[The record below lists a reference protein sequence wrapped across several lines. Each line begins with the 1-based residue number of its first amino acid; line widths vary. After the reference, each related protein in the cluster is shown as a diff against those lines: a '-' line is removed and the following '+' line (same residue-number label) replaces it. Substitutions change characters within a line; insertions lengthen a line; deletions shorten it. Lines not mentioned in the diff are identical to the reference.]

1 MVRAVKNLDI
11 ENTVAEIKKIT
22 KIISPRLLHLQETVQ
37 NIEKIAGE
45 IHADQTSYAE
55 KARVNIDN
63 NDGKAFIKTAQNTW
77 SLEASFVVTKIK
89 DFSTAKDSSAI
100 KTTLNCNFTQRKF
113 IHVMK
118 TSDGR
123 IIVETDS
130 KATAE
135 EITTNWNTDMF
146 GGSQCRLT
154 RKPTNLVLIA
164 KGLPL
169 PNDISANGI
178 EEENL
183 QAELNSKFD
192 DCVVQ
197 RIHNFKKQP
206 LNLLKIIMQNEEQV
220 NKALTEG
227 VCIGNLWLQVELE
240 QRPPRDIQCYKCL
253 KFGHISAACRAKT
266 SRCSICSLDGH
277 NHKSCAENAISK
289 CKNCGGSHVAV

>member
-11 ENTVAEIKKIT
+11 ENAVAEIKKIT

-37 NIEKIAGE
+37 NIEKTAGE
-45 IHADQTSYAE
+45 IRADQTSYAE

-154 RKPTNLVLIA
+154 RKPSNLVLIA

-169 PNDISANGI
+169 PNDISATGI

-183 QAELNSKFD
+183 QAELNCKFD
-192 DCVVQ
+192 GCVVQ

-206 LNLLKIIMQNEEQV
+206 LNLLKIIMQNGEQAK
-220 NKALTEG
+220 KALTEG
-227 VCIGNLWLQVELE
+227 VCIGNLWL
-240 QRPPRDIQCYKCL
+240 
-253 KFGHISAACRAKT
+253 
-266 SRCSICSLDGH
+266 
-277 NHKSCAENAISK
+277 
-289 CKNCGGSHVAV
+289 